1 MIPPSAWLRLSAQA
15 MLPIRQGQKRPDEPV
30 FERPPLWI
38 HESVA
43 AKLFQAGKERPV
55 FSRRES
61 KRRALLKL
69 LDRIPLR
76 PMQPRPAQ
84 AVPLVGKA
92 DTPSRQGAP
101 RKP

>member
-1 MIPPSAWLRLSAQA
+1 
-15 MLPIRQGQKRPDEPV
+15 MLPIRPGQKRPDEPV

-43 AKLFQAGKERPV
+43 AKLFQAGKEIAV
-55 FSRRES
+55 FSRRDS

-69 LDRIPLR
+69 LERIPLR
-76 PMQPRPAQ
+76 PAQ
-84 AVPLVGKA
+84 ARRAQSVPLAGKV
-92 DTPSRQGAP
+92 DTPTRPGAP

>member
-1 MIPPSAWLRLSAQA
+1 

-76 PMQPRPAQ
+76 PVQARGSQP
-84 AVPLVGKA
+84 VPVISKVPDSSPKRGLL
-92 DTPSRQGAP
+92 
-101 RKP
+101 RK

>member
-1 MIPPSAWLRLSAQA
+1 
-15 MLPIRQGQKRPDEPV
+15 MLPIRPGQKRPDEPV

-38 HESVA
+38 HESIA
-43 AKLFQAGKERPV
+43 AKLFQAGKEIPV
-55 FSRRES
+55 FSRRDS

-76 PMQPRPAQ
+76 PVQARPPQ
-84 AVPLVGKA
+84 TVPLAGKV
-92 DTPSRQGAP
+92 DTPTRQGAP